1 VWHPE
6 RTVRARTCIS
16 SATTRPGAVWAKEDE
31 EGALSESRC
40 RRRDACCCTVDGC
53 VGVQHCQERRRTGRK
68 ERHHGVRHNIRD
80 DVEANEYFALKRNS
94 ICNRRVP
101 RSRLVHRS
109 LQLLLQSRHVL
120 ARLRPGMYFKMP
132 KCQNVG
138 DSEVSDPKLATRKDA
153 KIGEIVDYRRWGS
166 AVGTPPLSYSSVA
179 HFLPSD

>member
-1 VWHPE
+1 VAVWHPE

-120 ARLRPGMYFKMP
+120 ARLGLACISR
-132 KCQNVG
+132 CQNVKMSATQKSEIQNWQPERTRRSGKSWIIGGG
-138 DSEVSDPKLATRKDA
+138 D
-153 KIGEIVDYRRWGS
+153 RRWEHH
-166 AVGTPPLSYSSVA
+166 LSLILA
-179 HFLPSD
+179 